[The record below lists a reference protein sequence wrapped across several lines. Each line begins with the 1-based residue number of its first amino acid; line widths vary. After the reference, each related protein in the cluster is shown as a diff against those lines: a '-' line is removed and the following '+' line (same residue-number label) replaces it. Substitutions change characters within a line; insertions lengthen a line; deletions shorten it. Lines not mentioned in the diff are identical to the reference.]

1 MLKTRLAKW
10 SLFFGKPQDSEMVRA
25 TLQRYSAY
33 FRALT
38 SSEKNK
44 FIYRVA
50 LFSRSIKFE
59 AIGDH
64 TLSPQM
70 RYLIA
75 SGFVQLT
82 LGLNAFVFNH
92 FRKILVTPRAYDY
105 RGFRNKLLGHVDY
118 SKRLITLSWANTKHG
133 FEVEDDAH
141 NAVLHE
147 MAHAIEFENRKWLKR
162 LHDSR
167 NRGGILNLIISVALP
182 KRYMLFNEADYRA
195 WLDIAR
201 AEMHVMKMERDYF
214 LKDYAAK
221 NIHEYFACAVEAFFE
236 KPKAMYVA
244 IPQVYMILRK
254 LLNQDPIDHNKPRL
268 N

>member
-1 MLKTRLAKW
+1 MLKTGIAKW
-10 SLFFGKPQDSEMVRA
+10 SLFFWKNQDSEVIHA
-25 TLQRYSAY
+25 TLRKYSPY
-33 FRALT
+33 FRMLGP
-38 SSEKNK
+38 SDQKR

-50 LFSRSIKFE
+50 LFSRSMKFK
-59 AIGDH
+59 ALGDH
-64 TLSPQM
+64 AINSQM

-75 SGFVQLT
+75 SGLVQIT
-82 LGLNAFVFNH
+82 FGLKAFTFHH
-92 FRKILVTPRAYDY
+92 FRKILVTPRAYGY
-105 RGFRNKLLGHVDY
+105 RGFKNKLLGHVDY
-118 SKRLITLSWANTKHG
+118 SNRLITLSWANSRHG

-147 MAHAIEFENRKWLKR
+147 MAHALEFEYRKWLKK
-162 LHDSR
+162 LYNYR
-167 NRGGILNLIISVALP
+167 NKGGILNLIISVTLP
-182 KRYMLFNEADYRA
+182 KGYMFFDEANYRT

-201 AEMHVMKMERDYF
+201 AEMHVMKMERNYF

-236 KPKAMYVA
+236 KPKAMKAA
-244 IPQVYMILRK
+244 IPQVYMVLRK